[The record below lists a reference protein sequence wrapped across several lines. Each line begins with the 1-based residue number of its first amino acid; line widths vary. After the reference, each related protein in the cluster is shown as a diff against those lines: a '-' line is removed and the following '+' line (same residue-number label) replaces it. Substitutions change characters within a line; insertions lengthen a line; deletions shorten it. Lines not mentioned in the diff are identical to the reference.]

1 MSVDTSRLAAALEA
15 EKVRR
20 EREIESLQQ
29 RQSEAERGISE
40 VLSNAVESA
49 ETQRREYENQLQS
62 ELAEH
67 QLKAALLQQTHQ
79 PSAAASDH
87 LEREQEV
94 IGVVLL
100 HCGVSVPSLCTV
112 CYFVLCTL
120 CNFLLHIKLASFHMN
135 LG

>member
-94 IGVVLL
+94 IGVVCYIVVFLFH
-100 HCGVSVPSLCTV
+100 HCALFATLFC
-112 CYFVLCTL
+112 VL
-120 CNFLLHIKLASFHMN
+120 FAIFSYI
-135 LG
+135 

>member
-49 ETQRREYENQLQS
+49 ETQRREYENQLRQLQS

-94 IGVVLL
+94 IGVVCYIVVFLFH
-100 HCGVSVPSLCTV
+100 HCALFATLFC
-112 CYFVLCTL
+112 VL
-120 CNFLLHIKLASFHMN
+120 FAIFSYI
-135 LG
+135 

>member
-40 VLSNAVESA
+40 
-49 ETQRREYENQLQS
+49 LQS

-94 IGVVLL
+94 IGVVCYIVVFLFH
-100 HCGVSVPSLCTV
+100 HCALFATLFC
-112 CYFVLCTL
+112 VL
-120 CNFLLHIKLASFHMN
+120 FAIFSYI
-135 LG
+135 